1 MWLLYNGASSTT
13 SSDDVWMSLLQHQ
26 NGELSRQQR
35 LYQEVQHGMLQGL
48 IHSDAIREGNT
59 EESFDGSDHDTE
71 ASGEHDSSDEWGS
84 ITDER
89 DNDDDDDSDDD
100 EDEDD
105 HNSSTDNQSS
115 TDEVEDGSVWSSTA
129 NFAKT
134 LSIEKSWKPNESYKK
149 MTIMNL
155 KGSWDMQLKTKIS
168 DAKSH

>member
-1 MWLLYNGASSTT
+1 
-13 SSDDVWMSLLQHQ
+13 MSLLQHQ

-48 IHSDAIREGNT
+48 IHSDAIRGGNT
-59 EESFDGSDHDTE
+59 EESFDGSDHDTA

-84 ITDER
+84 ITDEG

-100 EDEDD
+100 DEEDD

-115 TDEVEDGSVWSSTA
+115 TDEVEDGNVWSSTA

-134 LSIEKSWKPNESYKK
+134 LSIEKS
-149 MTIMNL
+149 
-155 KGSWDMQLKTKIS
+155 
-168 DAKSH
+168 